1 MGASYALVDDPE
13 ARDYRRF
20 QQTRAGG
27 TKNPYKL
34 PPPADNFTHSPLPV
48 NTPQPRVES
57 YVPPEPKG
65 TTTSPNAES
74 ALPDATPTPADAII
88 DVQPSELPDLP
99 SSRTR
104 SKTKTIE
111 SVGATLIAAALRDT
125 SSDGIVVL
133 FDEMQGNDQPQI
145 NLKTH
150 NDAVA
155 LEDADAWI
163 AAECKEL
170 RNHQVHRTFSQID
183 RSSME
188 AGKRTPPNSSRCSGS
203 KNEAQWH
210 QEGAP
215 RRRGVRSTS
224 GHRF

>member
-34 PPPADNFTHSPLPV
+34 PPPADNFTHSPPPV
-48 NTPQPRVES
+48 NTPQPRIES

-125 SSDGIVVL
+125 SSERIVVL
-133 FDEMQGNDQPQI
+133 FDEKVSNVRRD
-145 NLKTH
+145 L
-150 NDAVA
+150 
-155 LEDADAWI
+155 
-163 AAECKEL
+163 
-170 RNHQVHRTFSQID
+170 
-183 RSSME
+183 
-188 AGKRTPPNSSRCSGS
+188 
-203 KNEAQWH
+203 
-210 QEGAP
+210 P
-215 RRRGVRSTS
+215 RPRGVRMVMSASTMRRV
-224 GHRF
+224 GRGKQLGVGEDVAAR